1 MIADCFLVQHK
12 EKAIVRSLNRRTHV
26 ALFPFSFY
34 MTFTKIAT
42 FEKLSIC
49 IFEGNTEVWLK
60 VGSPVAF
67 VEAGG
72 EVYKD

>member
-1 MIADCFLVQHK
+1 MGYNCPSGIRQCSM
-12 EKAIVRSLNRRTHV
+12 VRLLQYVN
-26 ALFPFSFY
+26 
-34 MTFTKIAT
+34 
-42 FEKLSIC
+42 
-49 IFEGNTEVWLK
+49 EGNMEVWLK

>member
-1 MIADCFLVQHK
+1 MRGSKANCFFV
-12 EKAIVRSLNRRTHV
+12 
-26 ALFPFSFY
+26 FSFHAISLHLCSLRSAGQILY
-34 MTFTKIAT
+34 IINWAT
-42 FEKLSIC
+42 QHFP
-49 IFEGNTEVWLK
+49 FEGNTEVWLK